1 MTTTFEDAKVG
12 DRVWALSSG
21 WGTVVDIN
29 KYRTLYPIQVSFGL
43 TTCTYTTDGKSFI
56 EHISQALFWDE
67 VVITPPEKPL
77 PKLEVDTKVLVWG
90 NEKGSKLHRHFSH
103 FEKNGKIVTFA
114 EGRTSWSQ
122 GDKSVVDWEYWE
134 LPKD

>member
-1 MTTTFEDAKVG
+1 MITTFEDAKVG
-12 DRVWALSSG
+12 DRVFHY
-21 WGTVVDIN
+21 
-29 KYRTLYPIQVSFGL
+29 KYSWSTITNIKKESDYPIIIDYDFSF
-43 TTCTYTTDGKSFI
+43 TYEGFTDKSDKNRT
-56 EHISQALFWDE
+56 LFWDE

-77 PKLEVDTKVLVWG
+77 PRLDVDTKVLVRDTLSS
-90 NEKGSKLHRHFSH
+90 EPLRRYFSH

>member
-1 MTTTFEDAKVG
+1 MTTFEDAKVG
-12 DRVWALSSG
+12 DRVWCVYNG
-21 WGTVVDIN
+21 WQTIIEITNFSDTYPIETD
-29 KYRTLYPIQVSFGL
+29 KTLY
-43 TTCTYTTDGKSFI
+43 TYDGRMAQYKGRT
-56 EHISQALFWDE
+56 LFWDE

-77 PKLEVDTKVLVWG
+77 PRLDVDTKVLVRDTLSS
-90 NEKGSKLHRHFSH
+90 EPLRRYFSH

>member
-1 MTTTFEDAKVG
+1 MTTFEDAKVG
-12 DRVWALSSG
+12 DRVFHYKYG
-21 WGTVVDIN
+21 WSTITNIKKESD
-29 KYRTLYPIQVSFGL
+29 YPIIIDYDFSF
-43 TTCTYTTDGKSFI
+43 TYEGFTDKSDKNRT
-56 EHISQALFWDE
+56 LFWDE

-77 PKLEVDTKVLVWG
+77 PRLDVDTKVLVWDS
-90 NEKGSKLHRHFSH
+90 EKKVKLHRHFSH

>member
-1 MTTTFEDAKVG
+1 MITTFEDAKVG
-12 DRVWALSSG
+12 DRVWCVYNGWQTIIKITNFSNTYPIETDKTLYTYDGRISANSG
-21 WGTVVDIN
+21 
-29 KYRTLYPIQVSFGL
+29 RTLLWG
-43 TTCTYTTDGKSFI
+43 
-56 EHISQALFWDE
+56 E
-67 VVITPPEKPL
+67 VIITPPEKPQ
-77 PKLEVDTKVLVWG
+77 PKLEVDTKVLVWDS
-90 NEKGSKLHRHFSH
+90 EKKVKLHRHFSH

>member
-1 MTTTFEDAKVG
+1 MTTFEDAKVG
-12 DRVWALSSG
+12 DRVFHYKYGWKTISHIKEESS
-21 WGTVVDIN
+21 
-29 KYRTLYPIQVSFGL
+29 YPIIIDYDFSY
-43 TTCTYTTDGKSFI
+43 TYNGFAEKTDSNPSI
-56 EHISQALFWDE
+56 FWDE
-67 VVITPPEKPL
+67 VKIVPPSKPL
-77 PKLEVDTKVLVWG
+77 PKLEIDTKVLVWDS
-90 NEKGSKLHRHFSH
+90 EKKVKLHRHFSH